1 MKPRTIEIF
10 DTTLR
15 DGAQGEGI
23 SFSLEDKL
31 NIAQK
36 LCKLG
41 IAFIEAGNPGSN
53 PKDMEFFRR
62 AGELELGQTQLVA
75 FGSTRKKDTPV
86 ERDEGCAALLSAGTR
101 WVAIFGKSWDLHVRD
116 VLRTTLP
123 ENLRMIRDTVSFL
136 KEQGRQVVF
145 DAEHFFDGY
154 KSDPDFARQAVL
166 AARDAGADRIVLC
179 DTNGGTFPEE
189 IGRITQEMVELLGV
203 PVGIHA
209 HNDTGCAVAA
219 AMAAVEAGASQ
230 VQGTYIGFGE
240 RCGNTNL
247 STIIPNLQMKKGYR
261 CIPED
266 KLVRLGKTARYIA
279 QVTNLVLSPN
289 MPYVGRSAFAHKG
302 GMHVDGVAK
311 NTLSFEHI
319 TPESVGNRR
328 QILLSEF
335 AGRTAIAGKIAA
347 LDSSITRDSQVTAE
361 LIEKLKGL
369 EYQGFAFESAAASF
383 ELFALKQLG
392 KYRPAFDLEYFKTLG
407 EQPAVNVERCC
418 SAIVKVRVGE
428 SIEMTSAE
436 GDGPVHALDIALRKA
451 LEVFY
456 PCLSQ
461 VRLIDYKVR
470 VMEGHRATAAI
481 VRVLIES
488 TDGVSTWTT
497 VGCSADII
505 DASWQALRDSMEY
518 KLMKDGAVS
527 GPVA

>member
-62 AGELELGQTQLVA
+62 AGELELGETQLVA

-189 IGRITQEMVELLGV
+189 IGRVTQEMVELLGV

-279 QVTNLVLSPN
+279 QVTNLMLSPN

>member
-392 KYRPAFDLEYFKTLG
+392 KYRPAFDLEYFKPLG

>member
-1 MKPRTIEIF
+1 MEPRSIEIF

-15 DGAQGEGI
+15 DGVQGEGI

-41 IAFIEAGNPGSN
+41 IAFVEAGNPGSN

-62 AGELELGQTQLVA
+62 AGELALGETRLVA
-75 FGSTRKKDTPV
+75 FGSTRKKGGSAR
-86 ERDEGCAALLSAGTR
+86 EDEGCAALLSAGTR
-101 WVAIFGKSWDLHVRD
+101 WVAVFGKSWDLHVRD
-116 VLRTTLP
+116 VLRTTLE
-123 ENLRMIRDTVSFL
+123 ENLAMIRDTVSFL
-136 KEQGRQVVF
+136 KEQGRMVIF

-154 KSDPDFARQAVL
+154 RSHPDYARQAVL
-166 AARDAGADRIVLC
+166 AAREAGADRVVLC
-179 DTNGGTFPEE
+179 DTNGGTFPDQV
-189 IGRITQEMVELLGV
+189 GDITGEMVGLLGI

-209 HNDTGCAVAA
+209 HNDSGCAVAA

-247 STIIPNLQMKKGYR
+247 STIIPNLQLKKGYR
-261 CIPED
+261 CIPDE
-266 KLVRLGKTARYIA
+266 KMVRIGKTARFIA
-279 QVTNLVLSPN
+279 EVTNLALPAN

-302 GMHVDGVAK
+302 GMHVDGVTK
-311 NTLSFEHI
+311 NAATFEHI
-319 TPESVGNRR
+319 TPEAVGNRR
-328 QILLSEF
+328 SILLSEF
-335 AGRTAIAGKIAA
+335 AGRSAIASKVAE

-361 LIEKLKGL
+361 LIEKLKGR
-369 EYQGFAFESAAASF
+369 EYQGYAYESAAASF
-383 ELFALKQLG
+383 ELFARKELG
-392 KYRPAFDLEYFKTLG
+392 KYRPAFDLEYFKILG
-407 EQPAVNVERCC
+407 EQPAVKVDRSC
-418 SAIVKVRVGE
+418 SAIIKVRVGE

-456 PCLSQ
+456 PCLSE

-470 VMEGHRATAAI
+470 VMESHMATAAT
-481 VRVLIES
+481 VRVIIES
-488 TDGVSTWTT
+488 TDGLSTWTT

-518 KLMKDGAVS
+518 KLMRDGAV
-527 GPVA
+527 

>member
-209 HNDTGCAVAA
+209 HNDTGCAVAS

>member
-1 MKPRTIEIF
+1 MEPRQIEIY

-31 NIAQK
+31 NIAGK

-41 IAFIEAGNPGSN
+41 IAFVEAGNPGSN

-62 AGELELGQTQLVA
+62 AGALEQEYPDTRLVA
-75 FGSTRKKDTPV
+75 FGSTRKKNIPV
-86 ERDEGCAALLSAGTR
+86 EEDENCAALLTAGTK
-101 WVAIFGKSWDLHVRD
+101 WVAVFGKSWDLHVRD
-116 VLRTTLP
+116 VLRTTLE
-123 ENLRMIRDTVSFL
+123 ENLRMIRDTVSFF
-136 KEQGRQVVF
+136 KEHGRLVVF

-154 KSDPDFARQAVL
+154 RGSPDYARRAVL
-166 AARDAGADRIVLC
+166 AARDAGADRVVLC

-189 IGRITQEMVELLGV
+189 VGRVTREMVELLGI

-209 HNDTGCAVAA
+209 HNDTGCAVAD

-247 STIIPNLQMKKGYR
+247 STVIPNLQLKKGCR

-266 KLVRLGKTARYIA
+266 KMVRIGKTARYIA
-279 QVTNLVLSPN
+279 EVTNLALPAN

-302 GMHVDGVAK
+302 GMHVDGVTK
-311 NTLSFEHI
+311 NSASFEHI
-319 TPESVGNRR
+319 TPEMVGNRR

-335 AGRTAIAGKIAA
+335 AGRTAIASKIAE
-347 LDSSITRDSQVTAE
+347 LDSSVTRDSQVTAG

-369 EYQGFAFESAAASF
+369 EYQGYAFESAAASF
-383 ELFALKQLG
+383 ELFARRELG
-392 KYRPAFDLEYFKTLG
+392 KYRPAFVLEYFKILG
-407 EQPAVNVERCC
+407 EQPAVKVDRSC
-418 SAIVKVRVGE
+418 SAIIKVRVGE

-456 PCLSQ
+456 PALSE

-470 VMEGHRATAAI
+470 VMESHMATAAT
-481 VRVLIES
+481 VRVIIES
-488 TDGVSTWTT
+488 TDGLSTWTT

-518 KLMKDGAVS
+518 KLMKDGAV
-527 GPVA
+527 

>member
-75 FGSTRKKDTPV
+75 FGSTRKKDAPV

-189 IGRITQEMVELLGV
+189 IGRVTQEMVELLGV

-209 HNDTGCAVAA
+209 HNDTGCAVAGA
-219 AMAAVEAGASQ
+219 LAAVEAGASQ

-311 NTLSFEHI
+311 NGRGLDFDEDQAAHHPGIGGEPAANPSFGICRAHRH
-319 TPESVGNRR
+319 RR
-328 QILLSEF
+328 
-335 AGRTAIAGKIAA
+335 
-347 LDSSITRDSQVTAE
+347 
-361 LIEKLKGL
+361 
-369 EYQGFAFESAAASF
+369 
-383 ELFALKQLG
+383 
-392 KYRPAFDLEYFKTLG
+392 
-407 EQPAVNVERCC
+407 
-418 SAIVKVRVGE
+418 
-428 SIEMTSAE
+428 
-436 GDGPVHALDIALRKA
+436 
-451 LEVFY
+451 
-456 PCLSQ
+456 
-461 VRLIDYKVR
+461 
-470 VMEGHRATAAI
+470 
-481 VRVLIES
+481 
-488 TDGVSTWTT
+488 
-497 VGCSADII
+497 
-505 DASWQALRDSMEY
+505 
-518 KLMKDGAVS
+518 
-527 GPVA
+527 

>member
-154 KSDPDFARQAVL
+154 KSDPDFARRAVL

-189 IGRITQEMVELLGV
+189 IGRVTQEMVELLGV

>member
-36 LCKLG
+36 LGKLG

-53 PKDMEFFRR
+53 PKDLEFFRR
-62 AGELELGQTQLVA
+62 DCRLELGQTQLVA

-154 KSDPDFARQAVL
+154 KSDPDFARRAVL

>member
-154 KSDPDFARQAVL
+154 KSDPDFARRAVL

-418 SAIVKVRVGE
+418 YAIVKVRVGE

>member
-154 KSDPDFARQAVL
+154 KSDPDFARRAVL

-189 IGRITQEMVELLGV
+189 IGRITQEMVELLGE

>member
-209 HNDTGCAVAA
+209 HNDFGMALPCSLKETGEGGLAA
-219 AMAAVEAGASQ
+219 TPTGLKVMEELARPEEER
-230 VQGTYIGFGE
+230 GT
-240 RCGNTNL
+240 
-247 STIIPNLQMKKGYR
+247 PGYR
-261 CIPED
+261 KSD
-266 KLVRLGKTARYIA
+266 RNRDLRGK
-279 QVTNLVLSPN
+279 
-289 MPYVGRSAFAHKG
+289 
-302 GMHVDGVAK
+302 
-311 NTLSFEHI
+311 
-319 TPESVGNRR
+319 
-328 QILLSEF
+328 
-335 AGRTAIAGKIAA
+335 
-347 LDSSITRDSQVTAE
+347 
-361 LIEKLKGL
+361 
-369 EYQGFAFESAAASF
+369 
-383 ELFALKQLG
+383 
-392 KYRPAFDLEYFKTLG
+392 
-407 EQPAVNVERCC
+407 
-418 SAIVKVRVGE
+418 
-428 SIEMTSAE
+428 
-436 GDGPVHALDIALRKA
+436 
-451 LEVFY
+451 
-456 PCLSQ
+456 
-461 VRLIDYKVR
+461 
-470 VMEGHRATAAI
+470 
-481 VRVLIES
+481 
-488 TDGVSTWTT
+488 
-497 VGCSADII
+497 
-505 DASWQALRDSMEY
+505 
-518 KLMKDGAVS
+518 
-527 GPVA
+527 

>member
-62 AGELELGQTQLVA
+62 AGELELGETQLVA

-189 IGRITQEMVELLGV
+189 IGRVTQEMVELLGV

-335 AGRTAIAGKIAA
+335 AGRTAIANKIAQ

>member
-62 AGELELGQTQLVA
+62 AGELELGETQLVA

-189 IGRITQEMVELLGV
+189 IGRVTQEMVELLGV

>member
-1 MKPRTIEIF
+1 MEPRSIEIF

>member
-1 MKPRTIEIF
+1 MLDI
-10 DTTLR
+10 
-15 DGAQGEGI
+15 Q
-23 SFSLEDKL
+23 
-31 NIAQK
+31 
-36 LCKLG
+36 
-41 IAFIEAGNPGSN
+41 
-53 PKDMEFFRR
+53 
-62 AGELELGQTQLVA
+62 
-75 FGSTRKKDTPV
+75 
-86 ERDEGCAALLSAGTR
+86 
-101 WVAIFGKSWDLHVRD
+101 DLHVRFLGREREAVAGVSLSIGEGEIVGLVGESGSGKTVTAMSVAGLLPRKQCD
-116 VLRTTLP
+116 YSGKILLDGTDLLHADRESLRKIQGRDIGVVFQEPQTSLDPLMKIGPQVEEVLRIHTRLD
-123 ENLRMIRDTVSFL
+123 R
-136 KEQGRQVVF
+136 
-145 DAEHFFDGY
+145 AE
-154 KSDPDFARQAVL
+154 RRRLAV
-166 AARDAGADRIVLC
+166 
-179 DTNGGTFPEE
+179 E
-189 IGRITQEMVELLGV
+189 
-203 PVGIHA
+203 
-209 HNDTGCAVAA
+209 

>member
-53 PKDMEFFRR
+53 PKDLEFFRR

-154 KSDPDFARQAVL
+154 KSDPDFARRAVL

>member
-75 FGSTRKKDTPV
+75 FGSTRKKDAPV

-189 IGRITQEMVELLGV
+189 IGRVTQEMVELLGV